1 MTEPAASGASASAD
15 FGLVLRTA
23 RDDAGMSQDHVA
35 DALHVKVAVV
45 SALEEGRFRDLPIR
59 PYARGYVRNYARILG
74 LDADD
79 LARRFDAADADR
91 PEPSVVVPR
100 HRVTPKS
107 ELALRPLA
115 LGYAAIVVVL
125 LVALGAVLWTAWR
138 VQDWQLPFLA
148 DDSVEPPTV
157 ELEPEAESPAG
168 PPNVS
173 PWPVVADG
181 AAEGGAADALAPAS
195 ADEAPAPLVSTVAET
210 DAAAAPVPADE
221 PTAES
226 GAVGELAPAS
236 ADEAPAPL
244 VSTGAETDAAAAPVP
259 ADEPTA
265 ESGVVGEL
273 TLVFEADSWVSVDD
287 ARGTQLFGGLVRNG
301 RTVTVAGPVPLSV
314 LVGNAPA
321 VRVQFDGESVDLGP
335 FTRDDNV
342 ARFEIGGG

>member
-15 FGLVLRTA
+15 FGLVFRTA
-23 RDDAGMSQDHVA
+23 RDDAGMSQDQVA
-35 DALHVKVAVV
+35 DALHVEVAVV
-45 SALEEGRFRDLPIR
+45 SALEEGRFRDLPMR

-100 HRVTPKS
+100 PRVAPKS

-115 LGYAAIVVVL
+115 LGYAAIVAVL
-125 LVALGAVLWTAWR
+125 LFALGAVLWTAWR
-138 VQDWQLPFLA
+138 VQDWQFPFLA

-173 PWPVVADG
+173 PWPIVADS
-181 AAEGGAADALAPAS
+181 AAEGGAADALAPAP
-195 ADEAPAPLVSTVAET
+195 ADEVPAPLVSTVAET
-210 DAAAAPVPADE
+210 DATAAPVPA
-221 PTAES
+221 
-226 GAVGELAPAS
+226 
-236 ADEAPAPL
+236 
-244 VSTGAETDAAAAPVP
+244 AET
-259 ADEPTA
+259 TA
-265 ESGVVGEL
+265 VSGVVGEL
-273 TLVFEADSWVSVDD
+273 TLVFEDESWVSVDD
-287 ARGTQLFGGLVRNG
+287 ARGRQLFGDLVRNG
-301 RTVTVAGPVPLSV
+301 RTVTVEGPVPLSV

-335 FTRDDNV
+335 FTRDNV